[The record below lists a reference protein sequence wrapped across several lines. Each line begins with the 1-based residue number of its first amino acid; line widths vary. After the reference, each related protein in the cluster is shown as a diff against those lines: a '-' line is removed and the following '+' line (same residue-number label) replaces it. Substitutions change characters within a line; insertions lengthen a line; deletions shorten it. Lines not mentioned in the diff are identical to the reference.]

1 MMLTR
6 HEADRVWER
15 MVEAEVRSFYFAD
28 LASRYT
34 TRKQIITGITFFLS
48 SGAAATLVGKLPAW
62 LPLSLS
68 IIVAI
73 VTAYSIA
80 IGLDS
85 RIKTLTELHYRWNH
99 LSADYERLWNHWQED
114 DAEQVLEDLLRR
126 AREASETG
134 TEMPYDSKLVEKWQK
149 MVYSRFQ
156 RPATV

>member
-1 MMLTR
+1 MLTR
-6 HEADRVWER
+6 NEADRVWER

-34 TRKQIITGITFFLS
+34 TRKQIITGVTFFLA

-62 LPLSLS
+62 LPLVLS
-68 IIVAI
+68 IIVAM

-85 RIKTLTELHYRWNH
+85 RIKALTALHYQWNQ

-114 DAEQVLEDLLRR
+114 DAATVLEELLRR

-156 RPATV
+156 HPATA